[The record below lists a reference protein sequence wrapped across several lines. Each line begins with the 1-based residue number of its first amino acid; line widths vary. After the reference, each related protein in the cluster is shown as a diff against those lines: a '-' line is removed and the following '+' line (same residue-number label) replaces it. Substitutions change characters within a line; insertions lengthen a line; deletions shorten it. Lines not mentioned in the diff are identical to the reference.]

1 MQLLSDRYTFKD
13 SIEEE
18 QRQYYEEH
26 PMTVE
31 SLLEEM
37 YVSNA
42 VKRPIYRTLDVIKD
56 IQSVCKA
63 APKKIYI
70 EMARGQEEGSNRK
83 RSRKDQI
90 LELYKNMDKGEVREL
105 SKQLEDCSDRE
116 LRSEVL
122 FLYFMQLGR
131 SMYSLSLIHI

>member
-1 MQLLSDRYTFKD
+1 
-13 SIEEE
+13 
-18 QRQYYEEH
+18 
-26 PMTVE
+26 MTVE

-42 VKRPIYRTLDVIKD
+42 VKRPIYRTLDIIKD
-56 IQSVCKA
+56 IQSVCKT

-90 LELYKNMDKGEVREL
+90 LELYKNMDKGCL
-105 SKQLEDCSDRE
+105 
-116 LRSEVL
+116 
-122 FLYFMQLGR
+122 LYTSR
-131 SMYSLSLIHI
+131 CV